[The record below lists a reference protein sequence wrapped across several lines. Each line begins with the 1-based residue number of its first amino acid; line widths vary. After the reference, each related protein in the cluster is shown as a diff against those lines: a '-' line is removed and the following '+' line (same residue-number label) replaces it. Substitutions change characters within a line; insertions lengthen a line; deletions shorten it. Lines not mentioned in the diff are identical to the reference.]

1 MSAADRRRGFD
12 ARKSEGSA
20 ERSQKWLILVSGG
33 FLIYESVLI
42 VGFGDY
48 FYGGVSSEL
57 GRWAMIGAAA
67 FGYFLLGAL
76 SRSPGSILAC
86 VLPVL
91 VAWVVDSPVP
101 PDAWGDENLPLYQM
115 WILLIYI
122 FVPAW
127 LIGLFGSRLVNARRE
142 GNLRR

>member
-1 MSAADRRRGFD
+1 MSAAGKRRRLD
-12 ARKSEGSA
+12 ARESEDSA
-20 ERSQKWLILVSGG
+20 GQSQVWLIAVSGA
-33 FLIYESVLI
+33 FLVYEAILI

-57 GRWAMIGAAA
+57 GRWAMIAAAA

-76 SRSPGSILAC
+76 SRSPGSILAG

-91 VAWVVDSPVP
+91 VAWVVDNPVP
-101 PDAWGDENLPLYQM
+101 SEAWGDENLPLYQM

-127 LIGLFGSRLVNARRE
+127 LIGLFGSRLVVARRE